1 MTTTT
6 ACHLCG
12 TPLIPWPS
20 GIGLMC
26 PHCDRAC
33 TLNRCGE
40 GCRHDHCALC
50 VLIWIW
56 GGEDDR
62 WASTGV
68 VVGAAVFSATLACAL
83 MESGPFARLPKPARR
98 DDT

>member
-1 MTTTT
+1 MTATTDR
-6 ACHLCG
+6 HLCG

-26 PHCDRAC
+26 PHCDRVC

-50 VLIWIW
+50 VRA
-56 GGEDDR
+56 GR
-62 WASTGV
+62 KNV
-68 VVGAAVFSATLACAL
+68 
-83 MESGPFARLPKPARR
+83 LP
-98 DDT
+98 